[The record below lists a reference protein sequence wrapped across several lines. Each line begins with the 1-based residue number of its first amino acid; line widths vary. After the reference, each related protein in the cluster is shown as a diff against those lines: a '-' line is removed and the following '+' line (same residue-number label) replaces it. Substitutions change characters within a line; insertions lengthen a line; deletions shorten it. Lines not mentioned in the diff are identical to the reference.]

1 MNYKEIIHDLQA
13 SNQAKDKELMGILDQ
28 IKECSVLFGQAD
40 DPVNFSSDEMAM
52 LLPDVALNSDEKCA
66 MISLLHPGSDGGSY
80 VNSDELRSKSESDE
94 ASEIHKDYSD
104 SEQGNIMKYQ
114 DYIEL
119 VNPQKVF
126 KIDYIKKT
134 DGKHEIYQDVNIDP
148 DQVFEVCHDK
158 TKQKLSDET
167 NGNVQYVATL
177 RAYIDSP
184 SESSE
189 SDEGEAE
196 FITEVKERQDEISV
210 RWFYGSKVKDYMS
223 KVRDKYRLR
232 MLKRYIAK
240 EREKKMQK
248 NFDCSDLIS
257 DTSTNGGKSDLSI
270 RSNTTF
276 SSDDSDKCKDQ
287 KGDVD
292 VEKLEESGEDE
303 NACKDENDGKK
314 DFEDER
320 SKLCE
325 IETDAPSLGS
335 IWSDGPS
342 HMDISRTLTETIT
355 TGRERTMCTDTGYTS
370 KVKKFYKK

>member
-1 MNYKEIIHDLQA
+1 
-13 SNQAKDKELMGILDQ
+13 
-28 IKECSVLFGQAD
+28 
-40 DPVNFSSDEMAM
+40 M
-52 LLPDVALNSDEKCA
+52 LHWTV
-66 MISLLHPGSDGGSY
+66 MISLLCPGSDGGSY

-94 ASEIHKDYSD
+94 ASGIRKDYSD

-114 DYIEL
+114 DYIES

-126 KIDYIKKT
+126 KIHYIKKT

-148 DQVFEVCHDK
+148 DQVFEVCHDE
-158 TKQKLSDET
+158 TMQKLSDET
-167 NGNVQYVATL
+167 NGNVQYVAML
-177 RAYIDSP
+177 RVYIDSA

-196 FITEVKERQDEISV
+196 FITEVKERLDEISV
-210 RWFYGSKVKDYMS
+210 RGFYGSKVKDYMS

-257 DTSTNGGKSDLSI
+257 DTSANGSKSDL
-270 RSNTTF
+270 SNTTF
-276 SSDDSDKCKDQ
+276 SSDDSDECKD
-287 KGDVD
+287 KKCDID
-292 VEKLEESGEDE
+292 VEKLEESGEGE

-320 SKLCE
+320 SKVCE
-325 IETDAPSLGS
+325 IETDTPSLGS
-335 IWSDGPS
+335 MWSDGPS
-342 HMDISRTLTETIT
+342 HTDISRTSTETIT
-355 TGRERTMCTDTGYTS
+355 TGRERTMSTDTGYTS
-370 KVKKFYKK
+370 KVKNFTKNRRIKKITKGERQTEKKKNKIKKQIKSAGGLSSGVEADCDNNGDEDSDSCQ